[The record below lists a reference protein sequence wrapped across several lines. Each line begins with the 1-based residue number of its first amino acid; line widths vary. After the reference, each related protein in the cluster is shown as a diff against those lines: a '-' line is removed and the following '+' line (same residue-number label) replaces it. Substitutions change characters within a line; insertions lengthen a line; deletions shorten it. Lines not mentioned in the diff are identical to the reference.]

1 MDKRLFKFLIPSLFG
16 LLLFVIPLPYGKII
30 PLEGMASVNIGIGAL
45 ADMLRIALSKHLM
58 MLSMV
63 IICGSAVVTLIAT
76 AVSRI
81 ARMPFKFFDSL
92 FNVSPFW
99 LVCRLLGGVI
109 TYMVVANVGP
119 NILISEDSG
128 GSMIHLIPSLLA
140 VFFFTGYLLPL
151 IVDFGMMDFL
161 GTLISKHMYRLFKVP
176 GRAAID
182 AISSW
187 LGDGT
192 LGVMITDTQYRNG
205 YYTSKEAAIISVCF
219 SLVSLPFSTVIADQL
234 GLMPI
239 FFKFYGAVCAAS
251 FACAIII
258 PRIYP
263 LRKFVDTTYNGVT
276 HQKEELKYE
285 GNIYRHALDRAM
297 DRASKAPSLGKILTD
312 GAKFTMDLYFS
323 LLPLCMAWG
332 TIALIIANFTPV
344 FSYISLPFEYLFE
357 WCNIPNAA
365 EAAPAVLVGFTD
377 MFIPSIMVA
386 GDDIAVITK
395 FIIGALSVSQLLY
408 LSETGAVILKSSIP
422 LNLRDL
428 FVIYLIRTAISL
440 PIIIVIAKLLF

>member
-1 MDKRLFKFLIPSLFG
+1 MNRRFLKFLIPSLFG
-16 LLLFVIPLPYGKII
+16 LLFFVVPLPYGKMIGV
-30 PLEGMASVNIGIGAL
+30 EGMASVNIGVGAL
-45 ADMLRIALSKHLM
+45 ADLLRTALSEYLM

-63 IICGSAVVTLIAT
+63 VVCGSAIVTLIT
-76 AVSRI
+76 TIV
-81 ARMPFKFFDSL
+81 ARFTKIPSKFFDSL
-92 FNVSPFW
+92 FNVTPFW
-99 LVCRLLGGVI
+99 LVCRLIGGLF
-109 TYMVVANVGP
+109 TYMVIANVGP
-119 NILISEDSG
+119 EIIISEDSG

-151 IVDFGMMDFL
+151 IVDFGLMDLL

-192 LGVMITDTQYRNG
+192 LGVMITDTQYRKG

-234 GLMPI
+234 GMMPI
-239 FFKFYGAVCAAS
+239 FFKFYGTVCIAS
-251 FACAIII
+251 FACALII
-258 PRIYP
+258 PRVYP
-263 LRKFVDTTYNGVT
+263 LSKFVDTTYNNVE
-276 HQKEELKYE
+276 HRKEKLQFE
-285 GNIYRHALDRAM
+285 GSIYCHALNRAM
-297 DRASKAPSLGKILTD
+297 DRAENAPSLSKILGD
-312 GAKFTMDLYFS
+312 GAKFTMDLYFA

-332 TIALIIANFTPV
+332 TIALIIANFTPI
-344 FSYISLPFEYLFE
+344 FSYISIPFEYIFE
-357 WCNIPNAA
+357 LCNIPNAT

-386 GDDIAVITK
+386 GDHISEITK
-395 FIIGALSVSQLLY
+395 FIIGALSVSQLIY
-408 LSETGAVILKSSIP
+408 LSETGAVILKSNIP

-428 FVIYLIRTAISL
+428 FVIYLVRTIISL
-440 PIIIVIAKLLF
+440 PIIIVIAKLIF